1 VEVRT
6 RRGTLIVVDCGTGA
20 HELGLALM
28 REGPDGRTGNV
39 LITHTHW
46 DHIQGLPFFA
56 PFFDEKETWRV
67 YGPRGLNASLRD
79 VLSGQMEYAYFPVSL
94 DGFAADISYHEVVEG
109 EFFIDDVRIVTRF
122 LNHPA
127 LTVGYRIEADGASF
141 VYASDHEPHAR
152 EAALGAGGEWCGGDA
167 EHLDFIR
174 GADLLIHDC
183 QYTAA
188 EYDEKAGWGHSTVE
202 YVVDAAAKADVRHVL
217 LYHHDPTRTDD
228 AVDGMLK
235 LAGERARK
243 RATSLRITAAREG
256 DSFDIAP
263 VAKTATAAE
272 PRSAL
277 VQLGIPDDAA
287 IVLWGV
293 NADERAVL
301 DAAAGAENI
310 ASETAGDMN
319 EVAAFARRQRASIV
333 FLGDAEGEAVAG
345 ARELRAAGVDAP
357 IIFIADRPPPAESP
371 AIEGADWLFRP
382 FTLQYARTRMKA
394 WMLRAV
400 CRWRNAPLPADEAQ
414 RLEILRQL
422 CLLDTPAEE
431 RFDRHT
437 RIAASALD
445 TPMAAVT
452 LVDRDRQWF
461 KSRRG
466 FDAPETPRDQAICS
480 HAVYHQEPVIVPDT
494 LHDPRFADSPLVVGE
509 PHVRFYAG
517 IPLKVGDGAP
527 VGTLCVMDYRPRD
540 LSAEQVQV
548 LTDIA
553 RLVEKELTAAS
564 VLAAEDKS

>member
-1 VEVRT
+1 
-6 RRGTLIVVDCGTGA
+6 
-20 HELGLALM
+20 
-28 REGPDGRTGNV
+28 
-39 LITHTHW
+39 
-46 DHIQGLPFFA
+46 
-56 PFFDEKETWRV
+56 
-67 YGPRGLNASLRD
+67 
-79 VLSGQMEYAYFPVSL
+79 
-94 DGFAADISYHEVVEG
+94 
-109 EFFIDDVRIVTRF
+109 
-122 LNHPA
+122 
-127 LTVGYRIEADGASF
+127 
-141 VYASDHEPHAR
+141 
-152 EAALGAGGEWCGGDA
+152 
-167 EHLDFIR
+167 
-174 GADLLIHDC
+174 
-183 QYTAA
+183 
-188 EYDEKAGWGHSTVE
+188 
-202 YVVDAAAKADVRHVL
+202 
-217 LYHHDPTRTDD
+217 
-228 AVDGMLK
+228 
-235 LAGERARK
+235 
-243 RATSLRITAAREG
+243 
-256 DSFDIAP
+256 
-263 VAKTATAAE
+263 
-272 PRSAL
+272 
-277 VQLGIPDDAA
+277 
-287 IVLWGV
+287 
-293 NADERAVL
+293 
-301 DAAAGAENI
+301 
-310 ASETAGDMN
+310 
-319 EVAAFARRQRASIV
+319 
-333 FLGDAEGEAVAG
+333 
-345 ARELRAAGVDAP
+345 LRAAGVDAP
-357 IIFIADRPPPAESP
+357 IIFIADRPPPAEAA
-371 AIEGADWLFRP
+371 AIEDADWLFRP